1 MGELYLDHKFNLD
14 FIGVF
19 MRLNDNLLGA
29 ALMTC
34 CVLAYVLNDAV
45 MKLLFADIDFF
56 QAIFL
61 RGLVSLPPILI
72 LALMTKTLL
81 QKYSTKNQRL
91 IIIRILAEIGTTVT
105 FLTALKHMPL
115 ANVTAILQSLPLAIT
130 MAAAI
135 FLGEPVG
142 WRRWSAICLGF
153 TGVLIIIRPGLAGF
167 NSYSLLALS
176 AVLLLTV
183 REISTRQLDK
193 KIPTVTVALSTTL
206 GITAFAALMLIGTE
220 WAEINFVS
228 WSLII
233 AAAAAVTVATLLS
246 VVAMR
251 TGDIGFVSPFRYT
264 SLIGAIGLGILLF
277 GEWPDGITLLGA
289 AIIAFAG
296 IYSLYREQIFNKN
309 V

>member
-1 MGELYLDHKFNLD
+1 
-14 FIGVF
+14 

-45 MKLLFADIDFF
+45 MKLLFADIGFF

-61 RGLVSLPPILI
+61 RSLVSLPPLLI
-72 LALMTKTLL
+72 LALMTRTLL
-81 QKYSTKNQRL
+81 QKYSTKNIL
-91 IIIRILAEIGTTVT
+91 LMIIRIVAEIGTTVT

-142 WRRWSAICLGF
+142 WRRWSAICVGF

-167 NSYSLLALS
+167 NSYSLLALV
-176 AVLLLTV
+176 AVILLTV
-183 REISTRQLDK
+183 REISTRQLDNK
-193 KIPTVTVALSTTL
+193 VPTVTVALSTTV
-206 GITAFAALMLIGTE
+206 GTAAFAALMLIGNE

-289 AIIAFAG
+289 VIIAFAG

>member
-1 MGELYLDHKFNLD
+1 
-14 FIGVF
+14 

-81 QKYSTKNQRL
+81 QKYSAKNQRL
-91 IIIRILAEIGTTVT
+91 MIIRILAEIGTTVT

-135 FLGEPVG
+135 FLSEPVG
-142 WRRWSAICLGF
+142 WRRWSAICVGF

-167 NSYSLLALS
+167 NSYSLLALA
-176 AVLLLTV
+176 AVILLTV
-183 REISTRQLDK
+183 REISTRQLDNK
-193 KIPTVTVALSTTL
+193 VPTVTVALSTTL

-220 WAEINFVS
+220 WAQINFVS

-296 IYSLYREQIFNKN
+296 IYSLYREQILNKN

>member
-1 MGELYLDHKFNLD
+1 
-14 FIGVF
+14 

-29 ALMTC
+29 VLMTC

-61 RGLVSLPPILI
+61 RGLVSLPPLLV

-81 QKYSTKNQRL
+81 QKYSAKNQRL
-91 IIIRILAEIGTTVT
+91 MIIRILAEIGTTVT

-142 WRRWSAICLGF
+142 WRRWSAICVGF

-167 NSYSLLALS
+167 NSYSLLALA

-206 GITAFAALMLIGTE
+206 GITVFAALMLIGDE

-277 GEWPDGITLLGA
+277 GEWPDGLTLLGA
-289 AIIAFAG
+289 VIIAFAG

>member
-1 MGELYLDHKFNLD
+1 
-14 FIGVF
+14 
-19 MRLNDNLLGA
+19 MRLNENLLGA

-61 RGLVSLPPILI
+61 RGLVSLPPLLV

-81 QKYSTKNQRL
+81 QKYSAKNQRFM
-91 IIIRILAEIGTTVT
+91 IIRILAEIGTTVT

-167 NSYSLLALS
+167 NSYSLLALA

-183 REISTRQLDK
+183 REISTRQLDN
-193 KIPTVTVALSTTL
+193 KIPTVTVALSTTF
-206 GITAFAALMLIGTE
+206 GITAFAALMLIGNE
-220 WAEINFVS
+220 WAGINFVS
-228 WSLII
+228 WSLIL

-277 GEWPDGITLLGA
+277 GEWPDGMTLLGA
-289 AIIAFAG
+289 VIIAFAG
-296 IYSLYREQIFNKN
+296 VYSLYREQLFNKN

>member
-1 MGELYLDHKFNLD
+1 
-14 FIGVF
+14 

-61 RGLVSLPPILI
+61 RGLVSLPPLLV

-81 QKYSTKNQRL
+81 QKYSAKNQRFM
-91 IIIRILAEIGTTVT
+91 IIRILAEIGTTVT

-167 NSYSLLALS
+167 NSYSLLALA

-183 REISTRQLDK
+183 REISTRQLDN

-206 GITAFAALMLIGTE
+206 GITAFAALMLIGDE

-277 GEWPDGITLLGA
+277 GEWPDGMTLLGA
-289 AIIAFAG
+289 VIIAFAG
-296 IYSLYREQIFNKN
+296 VYSLYREQLFNKN

>member
-1 MGELYLDHKFNLD
+1 
-14 FIGVF
+14 
-19 MRLNDNLLGA
+19 MRLNENLLGA

-61 RGLVSLPPILI
+61 RGLVSLPPLLV

-81 QKYSTKNQRL
+81 QKYSAKNQRFM
-91 IIIRILAEIGTTVT
+91 IIRILAEIGTTVT

-167 NSYSLLALS
+167 NSYSLLALA

-206 GITAFAALMLIGTE
+206 GITAFAALCKVLCSLSKLT
-220 WAEINFVS
+220 WARFRLHLRREERP
-228 WSLII
+228 
-233 AAAAAVTVATLLS
+233 AASS
-246 VVAMR
+246 VVA
-251 TGDIGFVSPFRYT
+251 
-264 SLIGAIGLGILLF
+264 
-277 GEWPDGITLLGA
+277 
-289 AIIAFAG
+289 
-296 IYSLYREQIFNKN
+296 
-309 V
+309 

>member
-1 MGELYLDHKFNLD
+1 
-14 FIGVF
+14 
-19 MRLNDNLLGA
+19 MRLNDNFLGA

-45 MKLLFADIDFF
+45 MKLLFTEIDFF

-61 RGLVSLPPILI
+61 RGLVSLPPLLI
-72 LALMTKTLL
+72 LALITKTLM

-91 IIIRILAEIGTTVT
+91 MIIRILAEIGTTVT
-105 FLTALKHMPL
+105 FLTALKYMPL

-142 WRRWSAICLGF
+142 WRRWSAICIGF
-153 TGVLIIIRPGLAGF
+153 AGVLIIIRPGLAGF
-167 NSYSLLALS
+167 SSYSLLALA
-176 AVLLLTV
+176 AVILLTV
-183 REISTRQLDK
+183 REISTRKLDS
-193 KIPTVTVALSTTL
+193 KIPTVTVALSTTV
-206 GITAFAALMLIGTE
+206 GTTAFAALMLIGNE
-220 WAEINFVS
+220 WAEINLVS

-289 AIIAFAG
+289 LIIAFAG

>member
-1 MGELYLDHKFNLD
+1 
-14 FIGVF
+14 

-72 LALMTKTLL
+72 MALMTKTLL
-81 QKYSTKNQRL
+81 QKYSAKNQRL
-91 IIIRILAEIGTTVT
+91 MIIRILAEIGTTVT

-142 WRRWSAICLGF
+142 WRRWSAICVGF

-167 NSYSLLALS
+167 NSYSLLALA
-176 AVLLLTV
+176 AVILLTV
-183 REISTRQLDK
+183 REISTRQLDNK
-193 KIPTVTVALSTTL
+193 VPTVTVALSTTL

-233 AAAAAVTVATLLS
+233 AAAVAVTVATLLS

-296 IYSLYREQIFNKN
+296 IYSLYREQILNKN

>member
-1 MGELYLDHKFNLD
+1 
-14 FIGVF
+14 
-19 MRLNDNLLGA
+19 MRLNDNFLGA

-45 MKLLFADIDFF
+45 MKLLFTDIDFF

-61 RGLVSLPPILI
+61 RGLVSLPPLLI
-72 LALMTKTLL
+72 LALITKTLM

-91 IIIRILAEIGTTVT
+91 MIIRILAEIGTTVT
-105 FLTALKHMPL
+105 FLTALKYMPL

-142 WRRWSAICLGF
+142 WRRWSAICIGF
-153 TGVLIIIRPGLAGF
+153 AGVLIIIRPGLAGF
-167 NSYSLLALS
+167 SSYSLLALA
-176 AVLLLTV
+176 AVILLTV
-183 REISTRQLDK
+183 REISTRKLDS
-193 KIPTVTVALSTTL
+193 KIPTVTVALSTTV
-206 GITAFAALMLIGTE
+206 GTTAFAALMLIGNE
-220 WAEINFVS
+220 WAEINLVS

-289 AIIAFAG
+289 LIIAFAG

>member
-1 MGELYLDHKFNLD
+1 
-14 FIGVF
+14 

-61 RGLVSLPPILI
+61 RGLVSLPPLLV

-81 QKYSTKNQRL
+81 QKYSAKNQRFM
-91 IIIRILAEIGTTVT
+91 IIRILAEIGTTVT

-167 NSYSLLALS
+167 NSYSLLALA

-206 GITAFAALMLIGTE
+206 GITVFAALMLIGDE

-228 WSLII
+228 WSLIV

-277 GEWPDGITLLGA
+277 GEWPDGMTLLGA
-289 AIIAFAG
+289 VIIAFAG
-296 IYSLYREQIFNKN
+296 VYSLYREQLFNKN

>member
-1 MGELYLDHKFNLD
+1 
-14 FIGVF
+14 

-61 RGLVSLPPILI
+61 RGLVSLPPLLI

-91 IIIRILAEIGTTVT
+91 MIIRILAEIGTTVT

-142 WRRWSAICLGF
+142 WRRWSAICVGF

-167 NSYSLLALS
+167 NSYSLLALA
-176 AVLLLTV
+176 AVILLTV
-183 REISTRQLDK
+183 REISTRQLDN
-193 KIPTVTVALSTTL
+193 KIPTVTVALSSTL

-220 WAEINFVS
+220 WADINFVS

-277 GEWPDGITLLGA
+277 GDWPDGITLLGA

>member
-1 MGELYLDHKFNLD
+1 
-14 FIGVF
+14 
-19 MRLNDNLLGA
+19 MRLNENLLGA

-61 RGLVSLPPILI
+61 RGLVSLPPLLI
-72 LALMTKTLL
+72 LAFMTKTLL

-142 WRRWSAICLGF
+142 WRRWSAICVGF

-167 NSYSLLALS
+167 NSYSLLALA
-176 AVLLLTV
+176 AVILLTV
-183 REISTRQLDK
+183 REISTRQLDNK
-193 KIPTVTVALSTTL
+193 VPTVTVALSTTL

-277 GEWPDGITLLGA
+277 GEWPDGVTLLGA

>member
-1 MGELYLDHKFNLD
+1 
-14 FIGVF
+14 

-61 RGLVSLPPILI
+61 RGLVSLPPLLV

-81 QKYSTKNQRL
+81 QKYSAKNQRFM
-91 IIIRILAEIGTTVT
+91 IIRILAEIGTTVT

-167 NSYSLLALS
+167 NSYSLLALA

-206 GITAFAALMLIGTE
+206 GITAFAALMLIGDE

-277 GEWPDGITLLGA
+277 GEWPDGMTLLGA
-289 AIIAFAG
+289 VIIAFAG
-296 IYSLYREQIFNKN
+296 IYSLYREQLFNKN

>member
-1 MGELYLDHKFNLD
+1 
-14 FIGVF
+14 
-19 MRLNDNLLGA
+19 MRLNENLLGA
-29 ALMTC
+29 TLMTC

-45 MKLLFADIDFF
+45 MKLLFADIDFY

-61 RGLVSLPPILI
+61 RGLVSLPPLLI
-72 LALMTKTLL
+72 LAFMTKTLL

-142 WRRWSAICLGF
+142 WRRWSAICVGF

-167 NSYSLLALS
+167 NSYSLLALA
-176 AVLLLTV
+176 AVILLTV
-183 REISTRQLDK
+183 REISTRQLDN
-193 KIPTVTVALSTTL
+193 KIPTVTVALSATL

-220 WAEINFVS
+220 WADINFAS

-264 SLIGAIGLGILLF
+264 SLLGAIGLGILLF
-277 GEWPDGITLLGA
+277 GEWPDGVTLLGA

-296 IYSLYREQIFNKN
+296 IYSLYREQVFNKN

>member
-1 MGELYLDHKFNLD
+1 
-14 FIGVF
+14 

-81 QKYSTKNQRL
+81 QKYSAKNQRL
-91 IIIRILAEIGTTVT
+91 MIIRILAEIGTTVT

-142 WRRWSAICLGF
+142 WRRWSAICVGF

-167 NSYSLLALS
+167 NSYSLLALA
-176 AVLLLTV
+176 AVILLTV
-183 REISTRQLDK
+183 REISTRQLDNK
-193 KIPTVTVALSTTL
+193 VPTVTVALSTTL

-277 GEWPDGITLLGA
+277 GEWPDGVTLLGA

>member
-1 MGELYLDHKFNLD
+1 
-14 FIGVF
+14 

-72 LALMTKTLL
+72 LALMTKTLM
-81 QKYSTKNQRL
+81 QKYSAKNQRL
-91 IIIRILAEIGTTVT
+91 MIIRILAEIGTTVT

-142 WRRWSAICLGF
+142 WRRWSAICVGF

-167 NSYSLLALS
+167 NSYSLLALA

-183 REISTRQLDK
+183 REISTRQLDNK
-193 KIPTVTVALSTTL
+193 VPTVTVALSTTL

-289 AIIAFAG
+289 LIIAFAG

>member
-1 MGELYLDHKFNLD
+1 
-14 FIGVF
+14 

-61 RGLVSLPPILI
+61 RGLVSLPPLLV

-81 QKYSTKNQRL
+81 QKYSAKNQRFM
-91 IIIRILAEIGTTVT
+91 IIRILAEIGTTVT

-167 NSYSLLALS
+167 NSYSLLALA

-183 REISTRQLDK
+183 REISTRQLDN

-206 GITAFAALMLIGTE
+206 GITAFAALMLIGNE
-220 WAEINFVS
+220 WAEVNFVS

-289 AIIAFAG
+289 VIIAFAG

-309 V
+309 F

>member
-1 MGELYLDHKFNLD
+1 
-14 FIGVF
+14 
-19 MRLNDNLLGA
+19 MRLNENLLGA

-61 RGLVSLPPILI
+61 RGLVSLPPLLV

-81 QKYSTKNQRL
+81 QKYSAKNQRFM
-91 IIIRILAEIGTTVT
+91 IIRILAEIGTTVT

-167 NSYSLLALS
+167 NSYSLLALA

-206 GITAFAALMLIGTE
+206 GITVFAALMLIGDE

-289 AIIAFAG
+289 IIIAFAG
-296 IYSLYREQIFNKN
+296 IYSLYREQLFNKN

>member
-1 MGELYLDHKFNLD
+1 
-14 FIGVF
+14 

-61 RGLVSLPPILI
+61 RGLVSLPPLLV

-81 QKYSTKNQRL
+81 QKYSAKNQRL
-91 IIIRILAEIGTTVT
+91 MIIRILAEIGTTVT

-167 NSYSLLALS
+167 NSYSLLALA

-206 GITAFAALMLIGTE
+206 GITVFAALMLIGDE

-277 GEWPDGITLLGA
+277 GEWPDGMTLLGA
-289 AIIAFAG
+289 VIIAFAG
-296 IYSLYREQIFNKN
+296 VYSLYREQLFNKN

>member
-1 MGELYLDHKFNLD
+1 
-14 FIGVF
+14 
-19 MRLNDNLLGA
+19 MRLNENLLGA

-61 RGLVSLPPILI
+61 RGLVSLPPLLI
-72 LALMTKTLL
+72 LAFMTKTLL
-81 QKYSTKNQRL
+81 QKYSAKNQRL
-91 IIIRILAEIGTTVT
+91 MIIRILAEIGTTVT

-142 WRRWSAICLGF
+142 WRRWSAICVGF

-167 NSYSLLALS
+167 NSYSLLALA
-176 AVLLLTV
+176 AVILLTV
-183 REISTRQLDK
+183 REISTRQLDNK
-193 KIPTVTVALSTTL
+193 VPTVTVALSTTL

-220 WAEINFVS
+220 WAQINFVS

-233 AAAAAVTVATLLS
+233 AAAVAVTVATLLS

-309 V
+309 A

>member
-1 MGELYLDHKFNLD
+1 
-14 FIGVF
+14 

-61 RGLVSLPPILI
+61 RGLVSLPPLLV

-81 QKYSTKNQRL
+81 QKYSAKNQRFM
-91 IIIRILAEIGTTVT
+91 IIRILAEIGTTVT

-135 FLGEPVG
+135 FLGEQVG

-167 NSYSLLALS
+167 NSYSLLALA

-206 GITAFAALMLIGTE
+206 GITAFAALMLIGDE

-277 GEWPDGITLLGA
+277 GEWPDGMTLLGA
-289 AIIAFAG
+289 IIIAFAG
-296 IYSLYREQIFNKN
+296 IYSLYREQLFNKN

>member
-1 MGELYLDHKFNLD
+1 
-14 FIGVF
+14 
-19 MRLNDNLLGA
+19 MRLNDNMLGA

-81 QKYSTKNQRL
+81 QKYSAKNQRL
-91 IIIRILAEIGTTVT
+91 MIIRILAEIGTTVT

-142 WRRWSAICLGF
+142 WRRWSAICVGF

-167 NSYSLLALS
+167 NSYSLLALA
-176 AVLLLTV
+176 AVILLTV
-183 REISTRQLDK
+183 REISTRQLDNK
-193 KIPTVTVALSTTL
+193 VPTVTVALSTTL

-277 GEWPDGITLLGA
+277 GEWPDGVTLLGA

>member
-1 MGELYLDHKFNLD
+1 
-14 FIGVF
+14 

-61 RGLVSLPPILI
+61 RGLVSLPPLLV

-81 QKYSTKNQRL
+81 QKYSAKNQGL
-91 IIIRILAEIGTTVT
+91 MIIRILAEIGTTVT

-153 TGVLIIIRPGLAGF
+153 TGVLLIIRPGLAGF
-167 NSYSLLALS
+167 NSYSLLALA
-176 AVLLLTV
+176 AVLLLTI
-183 REISTRQLDK
+183 REISTRQLDN

-206 GITAFAALMLIGTE
+206 GITVFAALMLIGDE

-277 GEWPDGITLLGA
+277 GEWPDGMTLLGA
-289 AIIAFAG
+289 VIIAFAG
-296 IYSLYREQIFNKN
+296 VYSLYREQLFNKN

>member
-1 MGELYLDHKFNLD
+1 
-14 FIGVF
+14 

-61 RGLVSLPPILI
+61 RGLVSLPPLLV

-81 QKYSTKNQRL
+81 QKYSAKNQRFM
-91 IIIRILAEIGTTVT
+91 IIRILAEIGTTVT
-105 FLTALKHMPL
+105 FLTALKYMPL

-142 WRRWSAICLGF
+142 WRRWSAICIGF

-167 NSYSLLALS
+167 SSYSLLALA
-176 AVLLLTV
+176 AVILLTV
-183 REISTRQLDK
+183 REISTRKLDS
-193 KIPTVTVALSTTL
+193 KIPTVTVALSTTV
-206 GITAFAALMLIGTE
+206 GTTAFAALMLIGNE
-220 WAEINFVS
+220 WAEINLVS
-228 WSLII
+228 WSFII

-289 AIIAFAG
+289 LIIAFAG

>member
-1 MGELYLDHKFNLD
+1 
-14 FIGVF
+14 
-19 MRLNDNLLGA
+19 MRRNDNLLGA

-81 QKYSTKNQRL
+81 QKYSVKNQRL
-91 IIIRILAEIGTTVT
+91 MIIRILAEIGTTVT

-142 WRRWSAICLGF
+142 WRRWSAICVGF

-167 NSYSLLALS
+167 NSYSLLALA
-176 AVLLLTV
+176 AVILLTV
-183 REISTRQLDK
+183 REISTRQLDNK
-193 KIPTVTVALSTTL
+193 VPTVTVALSTTL

-277 GEWPDGITLLGA
+277 GDWPDGITLLGA

-309 V
+309 A

>member
-1 MGELYLDHKFNLD
+1 
-14 FIGVF
+14 

-61 RGLVSLPPILI
+61 RGLVSLPPLLI

-142 WRRWSAICLGF
+142 WRRWSAICVGF

-167 NSYSLLALS
+167 NSYSLLALA
-176 AVLLLTV
+176 AVILLTV
-183 REISTRQLDK
+183 REISTRQLDN

-220 WAEINFVS
+220 WADINFVS

-277 GEWPDGITLLGA
+277 GDWPDGITLLGA

>member
-1 MGELYLDHKFNLD
+1 
-14 FIGVF
+14 
-19 MRLNDNLLGA
+19 MRLNENLLGA

-45 MKLLFADIDFF
+45 MKLLFEDIDFF

-61 RGLVSLPPILI
+61 RGLVSLPPLLV

-81 QKYSTKNQRL
+81 QKYSAKNQRL
-91 IIIRILAEIGTTVT
+91 MIIRILAEIGTTVT

-167 NSYSLLALS
+167 NSYSLLALA

-183 REISTRQLDK
+183 REISTRQLDN

-206 GITAFAALMLIGTE
+206 GITAFAALMLIGDE

-277 GEWPDGITLLGA
+277 GEWPDGMTLLGA
-289 AIIAFAG
+289 VIIAFAG
-296 IYSLYREQIFNKN
+296 VYSLYREQLFNKN

>member
-1 MGELYLDHKFNLD
+1 
-14 FIGVF
+14 
-19 MRLNDNLLGA
+19 MRLNENLLGA

-61 RGLVSLPPILI
+61 RGLVSLPPLLV

-81 QKYSTKNQRL
+81 QKYSAKNQRL
-91 IIIRILAEIGTTVT
+91 MIIRILAEIGTTVT

-167 NSYSLLALS
+167 NSYSLLALA

-183 REISTRQLDK
+183 REISTRQLDN

-206 GITAFAALMLIGTE
+206 GITAFAALMLIGDE

-289 AIIAFAG
+289 VIIAFAG
-296 IYSLYREQIFNKN
+296 IYSLYREQLFNKN

>member
-1 MGELYLDHKFNLD
+1 
-14 FIGVF
+14 

-72 LALMTKTLL
+72 MALMTKTLL
-81 QKYSTKNQRL
+81 QKYSAKNQRL
-91 IIIRILAEIGTTVT
+91 MIIRILAEIGTTVT

-142 WRRWSAICLGF
+142 WRRWSAICVGF

-167 NSYSLLALS
+167 NSYSLLALA
-176 AVLLLTV
+176 AVILLTV
-183 REISTRQLDK
+183 REISTRQLDNK
-193 KIPTVTVALSTTL
+193 VPTVTVALSTTL

-233 AAAAAVTVATLLS
+233 AAAVAVTVATLLS

-277 GEWPDGITLLGA
+277 GDWPDGITLLGA

>member
-1 MGELYLDHKFNLD
+1 
-14 FIGVF
+14 

-45 MKLLFADIDFF
+45 MKLLFEDIDFF

-61 RGLVSLPPILI
+61 RGLVSLPPLLV

-81 QKYSTKNQRL
+81 QKYSAKNQGL
-91 IIIRILAEIGTTVT
+91 MIIRILAEIGTTVT

-167 NSYSLLALS
+167 NSYSLLALA

-183 REISTRQLDK
+183 REISTRQLDN

-206 GITAFAALMLIGTE
+206 GITAFAALMLIGNE
-220 WAEINFVS
+220 WAEVNFVS

-277 GEWPDGITLLGA
+277 GEWPDGLTLLGA
-289 AIIAFAG
+289 VIIAFAG

>member
-1 MGELYLDHKFNLD
+1 
-14 FIGVF
+14 
-19 MRLNDNLLGA
+19 MRLNENLLGA
-29 ALMTC
+29 TLMTC

-61 RGLVSLPPILI
+61 RGLVSLPPLLI
-72 LALMTKTLL
+72 LAFMTKTLL

-142 WRRWSAICLGF
+142 WRRWSAICVGF

-167 NSYSLLALS
+167 NSYSLLALA
-176 AVLLLTV
+176 AVILLTV
-183 REISTRQLDK
+183 REISTRQLDN

-220 WAEINFVS
+220 WADINFAS

-233 AAAAAVTVATLLS
+233 LAAAAVTVATLLS

-277 GEWPDGITLLGA
+277 GEWPDGVTLLGA

-296 IYSLYREQIFNKN
+296 IYSLYREQVFNKN

>member
-1 MGELYLDHKFNLD
+1 
-14 FIGVF
+14 

-61 RGLVSLPPILI
+61 RGLVSLPPLLV

-81 QKYSTKNQRL
+81 QKYSAKNQRL
-91 IIIRILAEIGTTVT
+91 MIIRILAEIGTTVT

-167 NSYSLLALS
+167 NSYSLLALA

-183 REISTRQLDK
+183 REISTRQLDN

-206 GITAFAALMLIGTE
+206 GITAFAALMLIGDE
-220 WAEINFVS
+220 WTEINFVS

-277 GEWPDGITLLGA
+277 GEWPDGMTLLGA
-289 AIIAFAG
+289 VIIAFAG
-296 IYSLYREQIFNKN
+296 VYSLYREQLFNKN

>member
-1 MGELYLDHKFNLD
+1 
-14 FIGVF
+14 

-81 QKYSTKNQRL
+81 QKYSAKNQRL
-91 IIIRILAEIGTTVT
+91 MIIRILAEIGTTVT

-142 WRRWSAICLGF
+142 WRRWSAICVGF

-167 NSYSLLALS
+167 NSYSLLALA
-176 AVLLLTV
+176 AVILLTV
-183 REISTRQLDK
+183 REISTRQLDNK
-193 KIPTVTVALSTTL
+193 VPTVTVALSTTL

-220 WAEINFVS
+220 WAQINFVS

-277 GEWPDGITLLGA
+277 GDWPDGITLLGA

-296 IYSLYREQIFNKN
+296 IYSLYREQILNKN

>member
-1 MGELYLDHKFNLD
+1 
-14 FIGVF
+14 

-61 RGLVSLPPILI
+61 RGLVSLPPLLI
-72 LALMTKTLL
+72 LAFMTKTLL
-81 QKYSTKNQRL
+81 QKYSAKNQRFM
-91 IIIRILAEIGTTVT
+91 IIRILAEIGTTVT

-142 WRRWSAICLGF
+142 WRRWSAICVGF

-167 NSYSLLALS
+167 NSYSLLALA
-176 AVLLLTV
+176 AVILLTV
-183 REISTRQLDK
+183 REISTRQLDNK
-193 KIPTVTVALSTTL
+193 VPTVTVALSTTL

-277 GEWPDGITLLGA
+277 GDWPDGITLLGA

>member
-1 MGELYLDHKFNLD
+1 
-14 FIGVF
+14 

-91 IIIRILAEIGTTVT
+91 MIIRILAEIGTTVT

-142 WRRWSAICLGF
+142 WRRWSAICVGF

-167 NSYSLLALS
+167 NSYSLLALA
-176 AVLLLTV
+176 AVILLTV
-183 REISTRQLDK
+183 REISTRQLDNK
-193 KIPTVTVALSTTL
+193 VPTVTVALSTTL

-277 GEWPDGITLLGA
+277 GDWPDGITLLGA

>member
-1 MGELYLDHKFNLD
+1 
-14 FIGVF
+14 
-19 MRLNDNLLGA
+19 MRLNENLLGA
-29 ALMTC
+29 TLMTC

-61 RGLVSLPPILI
+61 RGLVSLPPLLI
-72 LALMTKTLL
+72 LAFMTKTLL
-81 QKYSTKNQRL
+81 QKYSAKNQRL
-91 IIIRILAEIGTTVT
+91 LIIRILAEIGTTVT

-142 WRRWSAICLGF
+142 WRRWSAICVGF

-167 NSYSLLALS
+167 NSYSLLALA
-176 AVLLLTV
+176 AVILLTV
-183 REISTRQLDK
+183 REISTRQLDN

-220 WAEINFVS
+220 WADINFAS

>member
-1 MGELYLDHKFNLD
+1 
-14 FIGVF
+14 

-81 QKYSTKNQRL
+81 QKYSAKNQRL
-91 IIIRILAEIGTTVT
+91 MIIRILAEIGTTVT

-142 WRRWSAICLGF
+142 WRRWSAICVGF

-167 NSYSLLALS
+167 NSYSLLALA
-176 AVLLLTV
+176 AVILLTV
-183 REISTRQLDK
+183 REISTRQLDN

-220 WAEINFVS
+220 WADINFAS

-277 GEWPDGITLLGA
+277 GEWPDGVTLLGA

>member
-1 MGELYLDHKFNLD
+1 
-14 FIGVF
+14 

-61 RGLVSLPPILI
+61 RGLVSLPPLLV

-81 QKYSTKNQRL
+81 QKYSAKNQRL
-91 IIIRILAEIGTTVT
+91 MLIRILAEIGTTVT

-167 NSYSLLALS
+167 NSYSLLALA

-183 REISTRQLDK
+183 REISTRQLDN

-206 GITAFAALMLIGTE
+206 GITAFAALMLIGNE
-220 WAEINFVS
+220 WAEVNFVS

-277 GEWPDGITLLGA
+277 GEWPDGMTLLGA
-289 AIIAFAG
+289 VIIAFAG
-296 IYSLYREQIFNKN
+296 VYSLYREQLFNKN

>member
-1 MGELYLDHKFNLD
+1 
-14 FIGVF
+14 

-61 RGLVSLPPILI
+61 RGLVSLPPLLV

-81 QKYSTKNQRL
+81 QKYSAKNQRL
-91 IIIRILAEIGTTVT
+91 MIIRILAEIGTTVT

-167 NSYSLLALS
+167 NSYSLLALA

-206 GITAFAALMLIGTE
+206 GITAFAALMLIGDE

-277 GEWPDGITLLGA
+277 GEWPDGMTLLGA
-289 AIIAFAG
+289 VIIAFAG
-296 IYSLYREQIFNKN
+296 VYSLYREQLFNKN